1 MGVGKSY
8 GNDEMSYA
16 DIELWSD
23 ESGDVELFEGNFA
36 TFFHFCFIFAILT
49 A

>member
-16 DIELWSD
+16 NIELWSD
-23 ESGDVELFEGNFA
+23 ESGDVELFEGNFG
-36 TFFHFCFIFAILT
+36 LT
-49 A
+49 RKTLCLPKDH